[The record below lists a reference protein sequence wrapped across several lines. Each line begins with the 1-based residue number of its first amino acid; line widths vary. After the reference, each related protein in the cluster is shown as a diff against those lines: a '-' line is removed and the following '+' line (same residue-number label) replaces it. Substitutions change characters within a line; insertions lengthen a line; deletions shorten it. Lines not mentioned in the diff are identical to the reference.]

1 MVIYIAQE
9 DFGGSIGTNT
19 TTVSELSV
27 LLVGLQENVNY
38 TISVRA
44 YTSKG
49 AGPYSQPVTVLSN
62 EDGMYFYK
70 GYHRLCISY
79 DIFLLTSSWQSSRK
93 CDSKS

>member
-1 MVIYIAQE
+1 MWNEVIPIDRNGIITAYMVMYIPLE
-9 DFGGSIGTNT
+9 DFGGSFGTNT

-27 LLVGLQENVNY
+27 LLVGLHEYVNY

-62 EDGMYFYK
+62 EDGT
-70 GYHRLCISY
+70 
-79 DIFLLTSSWQSSRK
+79 FL
-93 CDSKS
+93 